1 MSLLGLD
8 ALAVKLERD
17 KQQEEEKEVDEIS
30 SRAKGSRNSRN
41 SVRSGNSKSVLAD
54 DGNLGKR
61 SGVGLDVSEWEA
73 PIALSSTVQGSEL
86 ALKNEKNKR
95 DIEDELESKN
105 FRPADDN
112 QVFVDDPEA
121 LQAAQGDAFDDFQR
135 QFYGA
140 VDDSMPA
147 FIGDEQKWEKRTNML
162 QREGVVLR
170 PDARQRNDDQDAWE
184 SSLLARTGVKG
195 VSSNRFSKQDFSEL
209 EERVQLRVHNVKPA
223 FLNKA
228 SDISIKLSG
237 IKETVGV
244 VKDPTSDMAMVATNG
259 SQVLKEL
266 REVKQKTKMR
276 HRFWELGGS
285 RIGKAMGVSGKT
297 DTADFG
303 ESKEGGA
310 SKEEVDLEGTNF
322 RDRTGFAKHI
332 KQTDQSAQERIEMKA
347 TREALP
353 IYQVKT
359 QLLQVIRENQVVV
372 IVGETGSGKTTQLT
386 QYLLEDGYGKRGK
399 IGCTQP
405 RRVAAMSVAKR
416 VSEEHGCK
424 LGTTVGY
431 AIRFEDCTSDETQI
445 KYMTDGVLLRETLS
459 SKYLDE
465 YSCVVMD
472 EAHERS
478 LNTDVLF
485 GILKAVVRTRL
496 DFKLIV
502 TSATLDSDK
511 FAAYYGGCAQ
521 FHIPGRTYKV
531 ETYFSKSTCPDY
543 VEAAVRKIIEIHL
556 QNTGVKGDIL
566 VFMTGQEDITGTC
579 ELVAERIG
587 QLGQDIPPLLLLP
600 MYSQLPADLQAKI
613 FEPAEEGQRKCIVC
627 TNIAETSLT
636 VNGILFVVDSGFC
649 KMNVFNPR
657 VGMDALTLTPIAQA
671 NANQRSGRAGRTAP
685 GYCWR
690 MYTEVQYKLE
700 LLPTQ
705 VPDIQRTNLGN
716 VVLLLKSLGVEDIT
730 SFEFMDQPPRD
741 NLINSMYQLWVLGAI
756 DGDAR
761 LTDLGRKM
769 SNYPLD
775 PALSKMLITADRLHC
790 SAEMVTIVS
799 MLSVP
804 DIFYRPPQRAEES
817 DAAREKFFVPESD
830 HLTLLNVYLQCKRN
844 AFSASWC
851 TQHFI
856 HPKAVLKARDVRAQ
870 LLEVMPKDIKS
881 SGTNWEVV
889 REAITSAYLVQA
901 ARIKG
906 IAQYVNLL
914 SGITGHL
921 HPSSALCGM
930 GQTPEYVVYHE
941 LVLTSKEYMR
951 SVTAVD
957 PKWLAEIGPMFY
969 SIKLEN
975 GTVLKQ
981 ANRAVSAGAE
991 DSKVKPDDIV
1001 TNETMATGPRD
1012 KKEKG
1017 RSGSDSEGEL
1027 MLQKLRKRQKKRRRQ
1042 FHI

>member
-8 ALAVKLERD
+8 RLAAKVESEQEATREKSALEDGGAGDRELVVRNV
-17 KQQEEEKEVDEIS
+17 QE
-30 SRAKGSRNSRN
+30 
-41 SVRSGNSKSVLAD
+41 
-54 DGNLGKR
+54 R
-61 SGVGLDVSEWEA
+61 SGVGLDVDEWEA
-73 PIALSSTVQGSEL
+73 PIELSTTRQGE
-86 ALKNEKNKR
+86 AKAE
-95 DIEDELESKN
+95 EDEQHATEIATEVAPRAEDFVYEEQDFTDN
-105 FRPADDN
+105 FERA
-112 QVFVDDPEA
+112 
-121 LQAAQGDAFDDFQR
+121 
-135 QFYGA
+135 FYGA
-140 VDDSMPA
+140 EDDSKDA
-147 FIGDEQKWEKRTNML
+147 FVGSEKRWREREERM
-162 QREGVVLR
+162 QREGVLR
-170 PDARQRNDDQDAWE
+170 PHARQRNTDQDAWE
-184 SSLLARTGVKG
+184 QQLMKRTGLVAG
-195 VSSNRFSKQDFSEL
+195 AAGDIDLEE
-209 EERVQLRVHNVKPA
+209 EERVRLQVHNVKPG
-223 FLNKA
+223 FLAKE
-228 SDISIKLSG
+228 SEISIKLSG
-237 IKETVGV
+237 IQETVGV

-259 SQVLKEL
+259 SEVLKQL
-266 REVKQKTKMR
+266 REQKQRTKMR

-285 RIGKAMGVSGKT
+285 RIGKAMQVSKKDERADYGEGKAQEEKV
-297 DTADFG
+297 DV
-303 ESKEGGA
+303 EG
-310 SKEEVDLEGTNF
+310 KDF
-322 RDRTGFAKHI
+322 RDRAGFAKHI
-332 KQTDQSAQERIEMKA
+332 TEEQQTKELRAHMKQV
-347 TREALP
+347 RESLP
-353 IYQVKT
+353 IFQVRS

-386 QYLLEDGYGKRGK
+386 QYLHEAGYAERGR

-416 VSEEHGCK
+416 VAEEFGCK

-431 AIRFEDCTSDETQI
+431 AIRFEDCTSEETKI

-459 SKYLDE
+459 SKLLDD
-465 YSCVVMD
+465 YACVVMD

-485 GILKAVVRTRL
+485 GILKAVVRSRL

-502 TSATLDSDK
+502 TSATLNSDK
-511 FAAYYGGCAQ
+511 FAAYFGGAAQ
-521 FHIPGRTYKV
+521 FHIPGRTFKV

-543 VEAAVRKIIEIHL
+543 VEAAVRKVIEIHL
-556 QNTGVKGDIL
+556 QNTNVKGDIL

-579 ELVAERIG
+579 ELLAERIG
-587 QLGQDIPPLLLLP
+587 QLGADVPPLLLLP

-613 FEPAEEGQRKCIVC
+613 FEPAEEGQRKCVVC

-636 VNGILFVVDSGFC
+636 VDGILFVVDSGFC

-657 VGMDALTLTPIAQA
+657 VGMDALTLTPISQA

-690 MYTEVQYKLE
+690 LYTEVQFKLE
-700 LLPTQ
+700 LLETQ

-741 NLINSMYQLWVLGAI
+741 NLVNSMYQLWVLGAL
-756 DGDAR
+756 DGDGQ
-761 LTDLGRKM
+761 LTDLGRHM
-769 SNYPLD
+769 SNYPLS
-775 PALSKMLITADRLHC
+775 PPLSKMLITADRLGC

-817 DAAREKFFVPESD
+817 DAAREKFYVPESD

-844 AFSASWC
+844 SFSGSWC

-870 LLEVMPKDIKS
+870 LLEVMPKNITS
-881 SGTNWEVV
+881 SGSDWDVV

-951 SVTAVD
+951 AVTAVD
-957 PKWLAEIGPMFY
+957 PRWLADLGPMFY
-969 SIKLEN
+969 SIKHEN
-975 GTVLKQ
+975 GQKTQ
-981 ANRAVSAGAE
+981 ARRA
-991 DSKVKPDDIV
+991 
-1001 TNETMATGPRD
+1001 AT
-1012 KKEKG
+1012 
-1017 RSGSDSEGEL
+1017 GSDSRETAVKVKTEKGGGKAVKQEADL
-1027 MLQKLRKRQKKRRRQ
+1027 EDSEDDALRKKLLERKRKKRRR
-1042 FHI
+1042 